1 MLASSEVATRVPIL
15 KSSVW
20 PGRGLNP
27 RPPDRWADALLL
39 DNEDRWTA
47 NFVNTTKLDI
57 WKAKHV
63 LSNKAD
69 EKLFEKEKEVRL
81 LTFVMI

>member
-57 WKAKHV
+57 WKA
-63 LSNKAD
+63 D